1 MILGTQ
7 NYINPII
14 NGHETL
20 LLVYL
25 LLFLQLTLR
34 NRKRMSTQTAS
45 IVNITE
51 PALAEFKRLMVDKQ
65 VPVGNGL
72 RVGVKGGGCAGF
84 SYILGFDNPTDQDEK
99 YELDGITV
107 LVNRAHAMYL
117 QGIEID
123 YHNGLDARGFIF
135 NNPNASE
142 TCGCGTSFA
151 S

>member
-1 MILGTQ
+1 
-7 NYINPII
+7 
-14 NGHETL
+14 
-20 LLVYL
+20 
-25 LLFLQLTLR
+25 
-34 NRKRMSTQTAS
+34 MSTQTAS

-51 PALAEFKRLMVDKQ
+51 VALAEFRRLMTDTQ
-65 VPVGNGL
+65 VPEGNGL

-84 SYILGFDNPTDQDEK
+84 SYILGFDNPTDQDESF
-99 YELDGITV
+99 ELGGINV

-123 YHNGLDARGFIF
+123 YQNGLDARGFIF

>member
-1 MILGTQ
+1 
-7 NYINPII
+7 
-14 NGHETL
+14 
-20 LLVYL
+20 
-25 LLFLQLTLR
+25 
-34 NRKRMSTQTAS
+34 MSTQTAS
-45 IVNITE
+45 VVNITE
-51 PALAEFKRLMVDKQ
+51 TALAEFKRLMTDTQ
-65 VPVGNGL
+65 VPAGNGL

-84 SYILGFDNPTDQDEK
+84 SYILGFDNPTDQDERF
-99 YELDGITV
+99 ELGGITV

-123 YHNGLDARGFIF
+123 YHNGLDARGFVF